1 VPPSNYSVPEESSYT
16 TRLAILM
23 NPQSRGSAT
32 LRSAYPKD
40 APLIDPK
47 YLDHPFDRKV
57 MLELVRETVKFQQE
71 STVGK
76 YFKRYIIRPKSTSG
90 EDILVRLHAPD
101 SVDLDHTD
109 QVFVSFSQEFINEA
123 TSPLWHAN
131 GTIKMGPLSDPTAC
145 INNKFCVYGIE
156 SLRVADMSVAR

>member
-1 VPPSNYSVPEESSYT
+1 MPPSNYSVPEESSYT
-16 TRLAILM
+16 TPLAILM

-57 MLELVRETVKFQQE
+57 MLELVRETMKFQQE
-71 STVGK
+71 SAVGK
-76 YFKRYIIRPKSTSG
+76 YFTRYIFGPKSTSD

-109 QVFVSFSQEFINEA
+109 QVFVSFSQKFINEV
-123 TSPLWHAN
+123 TSPL
-131 GTIKMGPLSDPTAC
+131 
-145 INNKFCVYGIE
+145 
-156 SLRVADMSVAR
+156 

>member
-1 VPPSNYSVPEESSYT
+1 
-16 TRLAILM
+16 
-23 NPQSRGSAT
+23 
-32 LRSAYPKD
+32 
-40 APLIDPK
+40 
-47 YLDHPFDRKV
+47 

-76 YFKRYIIRPKSTSG
+76 YFKRYIIRPKSISG

-109 QVFVSFSQEFINEA
+109 QVFVSFSQEFINEV